1 MEKMTQLDAA
11 DILDRLTL
19 DEVPEEY
26 RDEVWTDGEEEWY
39 VGEAGAL
46 SYSGKKITQEAFDRM
61 VEESYLE
68 EKHE

>member
-1 MEKMTQLDAA
+1 M
-11 DILDRLTL
+11 TL

-26 RDEVWTDGEEEWY
+26 RDEVWIDGEEVWY
-39 VGEAGAL
+39 VGAAGAL

-61 VEESYLE
+61 VEESYME